1 MKELFKALEEEF
13 DNMVAFRRDMH
24 MYPELSHHEEKTPE
38 KIVQFYKDLGV
49 TDVRTRVGGR
59 GVVATLEGGKPGR
72 TVALR
77 ADFDALPIQDAKDVE
92 YKSKIDGVMHA
103 CGHDIHTSTLLHVA
117 KVLFAN
123 RDKVPAKSCSCTSS
137 QRKLFRAVRNSWSRT
152 GRSTVSTA

>member
-24 MYPELSHHEEKTPE
+24 MYPELSHHEEKKPE

-77 ADFDALPIQDAKDVE
+77 DDFDALPIQDAKDVD
-92 YKSKIDGVMHA
+92 YISKIVGVIQA
-103 CGHDIHTSTLLHVA
+103 CSHDIHTLSILHV
-117 KVLFAN
+117 
-123 RDKVPAKSCSCTSS
+123 
-137 QRKLFRAVRNSWSRT
+137 
-152 GRSTVSTA
+152 

>member
-24 MYPELSHHEEKTPE
+24 MYPELSHHEAKTPE

-92 YKSKIDGVMHA
+92 YKSKVDGEMHV

-117 KVLFAN
+117 KVSFAN
-123 RDKVPAKSCSCTSS
+123 KDETPGKVVFLHQFAEEVIPGGAKFMIEDGA
-137 QRKLFRAVRNSWSRT
+137 L
-152 GRSTVSTA
+152 